1 MKHARHVTV
10 QFKEGK
16 IAEAEA
22 LWHELVVPGLRALN
36 GFRGALFLT
45 DESSGEGASVVW
57 FETKADL
64 LASETGEQFED
75 TFAKFEPLFAIPPVK
90 RHLAV
95 TVEAL
100 AASEA

>member
-1 MKHARHVTV
+1 MKHARHVNV
-10 QFKEGK
+10 RFKEGK

-22 LWHELVVPGLRALN
+22 LWHELVVPGLRALD
-36 GFRGALFLT
+36 GFCGALFLT

-64 LASETGEQFED
+64 LASESGDEFEA
-75 TFAKFEPLFAIPPVK
+75 TFKKFEPLFSAPPVK

-100 AASEA
+100 AGA

>member
-10 QFKEGK
+10 HFKEGK

-64 LASETGEQFED
+64 LASESGEEFED
-75 TFAKFEPLFAIPPVK
+75 TFKKFEPLFAIPPVK
-90 RHLAV
+90 RHLTV

-100 AASEA
+100 APSEA